1 MPIDKILRPN
11 INNPVDYNNI
21 FIIRDSAKTPIS
33 RPLRLN
39 MKTGTAK
46 LI

>member
-21 FIIRDSAKTPIS
+21 SIIYNSAKTPIS

-39 MKTGTAK
+39 METGMAK